1 MEKPG
6 SADCRKQGGGLEL
19 KAERRREEG
28 RDQHPY
34 GKGRLG

>member
-1 MEKPG
+1 MKKPG
-6 SADCRKQGGGLEL
+6 SADYRKQEGGLDL
-19 KAERRREEG
+19 KAERRKDEG